1 MEWNRDAIGKTLTAK
16 IASDFDRR
24 AGSVEISRNATG
36 AIVFSGAALPGRHV
50 DIEKTIDLTI
60 AALDADVSTIVL
72 PVIIE
77 EPSVK
82 VMDDELISM
91 GIRDV
96 VTVGESDFSGSTP
109 NRRHNIRTGLAKF
122 SGHLIPKGSIF
133 SFDETLG
140 PVTAATGYVR
150 ELVIQGDRT
159 IPDYGGGLCQV
170 GTTAYRGVWEYG
182 FPIKQRKNH
191 SYTVHYYSPQGTDAT
206 VYPPSVDMKFL
217 NDSPGALLIQ
227 TIMNEEEHRAYF
239 IYYGTKDARKSEV
252 FGPYTWSHTPAPT
265 DERIEYTTD
274 IPPETKRKV
283 GERVPG
289 MTTSWFRAVTMP
301 SATGATVTE
310 TYSSYEARPLFY
322 QIGVTADEFA
332 RLTGSGASPLAPDM
346 NATIDP
352 NS

>member
-182 FPIKQRKNH
+182 FPIKQRKNR
-191 SYTVHYYSPQGTDAT
+191 S
-206 VYPPSVDMKFL
+206 
-217 NDSPGALLIQ
+217 
-227 TIMNEEEHRAYF
+227 
-239 IYYGTKDARKSEV
+239 
-252 FGPYTWSHTPAPT
+252 
-265 DERIEYTTD
+265 
-274 IPPETKRKV
+274 
-283 GERVPG
+283 
-289 MTTSWFRAVTMP
+289 
-301 SATGATVTE
+301 
-310 TYSSYEARPLFY
+310 
-322 QIGVTADEFA
+322 
-332 RLTGSGASPLAPDM
+332 
-346 NATIDP
+346 
-352 NS
+352 